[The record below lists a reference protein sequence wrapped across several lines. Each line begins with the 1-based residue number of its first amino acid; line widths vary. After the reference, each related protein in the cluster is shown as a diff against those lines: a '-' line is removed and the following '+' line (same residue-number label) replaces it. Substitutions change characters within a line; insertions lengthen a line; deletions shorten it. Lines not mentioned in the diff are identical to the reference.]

1 MLKAVRAMLVVLLN
15 IVLYGFIVFGA
26 IQLCRAGYHFAY
38 ATVGEMTRELPPGR
52 DERIVITEGETEYQV
67 ATQLAEKDLIR
78 DRYSFYLRMQ
88 LEKGESETLRVGTFV
103 INSSMTYAEICSIL
117 YLS

>member
-1 MLKAVRAMLVVLLN
+1 MLKAVRTMLIVLLN
-15 IVLYGFIVFGA
+15 IVLYGFVVFGA

-38 ATVGEMTRELPPGR
+38 ATVGETTRELPPGR
-52 DERIVITEGETEYQV
+52 EESIVIAEGETEYQV

-88 LEKGESETLRVGTFV
+88 LEKGEGEHLRAGTV
-103 INSSMTYAEICSIL
+103 VVNSSMTYTEICSIL
-117 YLS
+117 YPS